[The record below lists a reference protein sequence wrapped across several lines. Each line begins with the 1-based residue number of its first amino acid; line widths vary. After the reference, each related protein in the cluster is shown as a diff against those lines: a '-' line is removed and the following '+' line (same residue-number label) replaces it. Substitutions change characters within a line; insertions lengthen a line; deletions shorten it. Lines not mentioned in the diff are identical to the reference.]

1 MLSRFRKMLSSF
13 RKQPARLYMQSHYPF
28 SPQLSCVN
36 ASCTCRIRNYIWI
49 SHLARVVYIEV
60 PKCGTTS
67 LKRAL
72 QLPLGR
78 STERTDEY
86 FLFSYFL
93 RLRNYEDRFDNEIP
107 QLVPVN
113 YTQAKGVSLVPSRAD
128 RLVART
134 LQKID
139 QGNLYSEPG
148 GGVGIRFCHYFGNL
162 MDLQK
167 KYPDYDY
174 VCFVRDPLSRFMS
187 GLNMF
192 YNDSAA
198 LLRQK
203 IVRMGYSSL
212 MGPGKPSIGDIVD
225 DIFRRPNHHFN
236 PMVNFIDK
244 KADHSRIQF
253 IKVDCVNDWLLKK
266 FNLRNANRF
275 NVSRSSS
282 SLYDKSDISDD
293 DMHRITSF
301 YAEDQRLYDQS
312 HTVD

>member
-1 MLSRFRKMLSSF
+1 
-13 RKQPARLYMQSHYPF
+13 
-28 SPQLSCVN
+28 
-36 ASCTCRIRNYIWI
+36 
-49 SHLARVVYIEV
+49 
-60 PKCGTTS
+60 
-67 LKRAL
+67 
-72 QLPLGR
+72 
-78 STERTDEY
+78 
-86 FLFSYFL
+86 
-93 RLRNYEDRFDNEIP
+93 
-107 QLVPVN
+107 
-113 YTQAKGVSLVPSRAD
+113 
-128 RLVART
+128 
-134 LQKID
+134 
-139 QGNLYSEPG
+139 
-148 GGVGIRFCHYFGNL
+148 
-162 MDLQK
+162 
-167 KYPDYDY
+167 
-174 VCFVRDPLSRFMS
+174 
-187 GLNMF
+187 MF

-212 MGPGKPSIGDIVD
+212 MGPGKSSIGDIVD

-244 KADHSRIQF
+244 KADQSRIQF
-253 IKVDCVNDWLLKK
+253 IKVECVNDWLLKK